1 MYTNVVITTMSE
13 KSENK
18 DSAILA
24 RTAVIEL
31 IVTGTWVQD
40 HLSEALKPYNL
51 SIAQFNVLRIL
62 RGQKGKPASLTCVN
76 EKMIHKMS
84 NTTRLVDK
92 LIKKDLVD
100 RIICP
105 ENRRKIELTI
115 TPAGLDLLKDLDL
128 VINTTEEKLM
138 SKLQEQELNTLIELL
153 GKLKD

>member
-1 MYTNVVITTMSE
+1 MHTNVVITTMSE